1 MCVRERD
8 WILVLAWHGVEFGCV
23 VPVWLGVCV
32 CVCWH
37 DVCVNQGAWLRQ
49 TGLAGWRGTPHHRS
63 LAWRDR
69 GEPWIHIHTHRFSG
83 RAPSGTG
90 SFLTDTHTVSIHLS
104 SAGHSQGGVCT
115 TLTRMKDTCYC
126 CVNDSITHRINIRI
140 NIKSTWLKY
149 CTKSI
154 ITFPSVL
161 PKLLCPTLKMESAVG
176 GNSRHNT
183 VVMVFVAN
191 WVASHSM
198 LQKIPAHIMLYCTCN
213 YVRGGK
219 TVSIVWSNFF
229 VVVIPKQT
237 WQLQH

>member
-1 MCVRERD
+1 MSLLCKCVYVCERERLDIGSGMAWGRD
-8 WILVLAWHGVEFGCV
+8 WLRCAQSGL
-23 VPVWLGVCV
+23 V

-69 GEPWIHIHTHRFSG
+69 REPWIHIHTHRFSG

-176 GNSRHNT
+176 GNSIPGRHNT
-183 VVMVFVAN
+183 LLWFL
-191 WVASHSM
+191 
-198 LQKIPAHIMLYCTCN
+198 LQIEVHRAACYNKLHVQLCQ
-213 YVRGGK
+213 RG
-219 TVSIVWSNFF
+219 SNSFHCL
-229 VVVIPKQT
+229 K
-237 WQLQH
+237 

>member
-90 SFLTDTHTVSIHLS
+90 SFLTDTHTVFIHLS

-126 CVNDSITHRINIRI
+126 CVNDSITQNKPQNQHRKHLTKILHQKHHHFPQRPSQALVSDPEDGIR
-140 NIKSTWLKY
+140 
-149 CTKSI
+149 
-154 ITFPSVL
+154 
-161 PKLLCPTLKMESAVG
+161 
-176 GNSRHNT
+176 SRGEQHPWPPQHL
-183 VVMVFVAN
+183 VMVFVAN
-191 WVASHSM
+191 WGASRSM
-198 LQKIPAHIMLYCTCN
+198 LQQIARAIM
-213 YVRGGK
+213 
-219 TVSIVWSNFF
+219 SEAI
-229 VVVIPKQT
+229 KQFPLSEVT
-237 WQLQH
+237 SLLL

>member
-1 MCVRERD
+1 MCVYMCVRERD

-90 SFLTDTHTVSIHLS
+90 SFLTDTHTVFIHLS

-126 CVNDSITHRINIRI
+126 CVNDSITQNKPQNQHRKHLTKILHQKHHHFPQRPSQALVSDPEDGIRSRGKHRPWPTQHRCYGFCCKLSCI
-140 NIKSTWLKY
+140 TQHVTKNSSTY
-149 CTKSI
+149 HA
-154 ITFPSVL
+154 
-161 PKLLCPTLKMESAVG
+161 LLHVQLC
-176 GNSRHNT
+176 
-183 VVMVFVAN
+183 
-191 WVASHSM
+191 
-198 LQKIPAHIMLYCTCN
+198 Q
-213 YVRGGK
+213 RG
-219 TVSIVWSNFF
+219 
-229 VVVIPKQT
+229 
-237 WQLQH
+237 